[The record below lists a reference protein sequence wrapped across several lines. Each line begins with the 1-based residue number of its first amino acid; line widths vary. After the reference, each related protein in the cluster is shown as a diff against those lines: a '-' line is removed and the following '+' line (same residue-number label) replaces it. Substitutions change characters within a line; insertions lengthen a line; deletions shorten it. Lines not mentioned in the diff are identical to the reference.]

1 MHAQPDP
8 PFVSLC
14 TLTFLGQPRASLA
27 CTPLSKHAP
36 NLLDIPMISGFV
48 QSAIDA
54 ALAEY
59 VAPKS
64 LTLNLKDMLM
74 GEDFKKDTS
83 ARGVV
88 LVYIKSARGF
98 KQGDGGV
105 GKLQGASDAYC
116 TVSWGKFGKTVAST
130 RIIPQSQEPDFH
142 EYATILVTA
151 EELNADERLRLQLWD
166 SDKWTADDDLGRVEV
181 DLKELIHSPET
192 HNKMHDRDDRF
203 TGQDH
208 EEKMAGSLQWS
219 VGYYSKLKITEQQL
233 KQQTVNDTI
242 RTKQQLRDHISELS
256 ANKLREAGKA
266 PDDDELHQQRVQD
279 YAETEDDMI
288 ISAPPSQDYPSGIL
302 SMQIHNITGLE
313 IQKLQKQ
320 DKGDD
325 ESSAGEETET
335 DDDMP
340 DSYCNIILNHKKIY
354 RTRTKPKN
362 SKPFFNAGTERFIR
376 DWKTTEVIVAVLD
389 AREREN
395 DPLIG
400 LVFLPLGKIFAQK
413 SQVMETYPLSGGVG
427 YGRARISMVW
437 RSVELK
443 LSPNLKGWDYGT
455 LEIRGAVKAAR
466 TGEKLPEKLLKSR
479 MKIRTD
485 LGKTKMYP
493 NADGSQAWTQSKRSN
508 REGDSAFLPVRRRYA
523 SALVLEFRE
532 SSIGPDKSPA
542 FAVLWLQELVDEE
555 STTKTLKVW
564 KGGKERLERASTNCD
579 YQGMDEGEQPLGEL
593 ELELKFW
600 RGLSGYHKRFA
611 SGSKKGSM
619 REVMQCL
626 DTITDENLAK
636 DEEAGGVEDTED
648 ENDSSD
654 EGGGERR
661 KSGDKEA
668 RKKLA
673 VHTNDDS
680 SGDDDDGDG
689 NKRGTS
695 SSSSSSSS
703 SDDDPNSQSSLSLT
717 LHNLKKAPKKIFH
730 NPLEGTA
737 STAIDVVAPG
747 HNDEDDGSR
756 GVRNSLRDYKD
767 HHRQLHRKHRGIMQ
781 WRAAREADHLAG
793 KLSHLKGNVSQ
804 IFRHG
809 DKDVGVETEV

>member
-1 MHAQPDP
+1 
-8 PFVSLC
+8 
-14 TLTFLGQPRASLA
+14 
-27 CTPLSKHAP
+27 
-36 NLLDIPMISGFV
+36 MISSFV

-74 GEDFKKDTS
+74 GADFKKDTS

-88 LVYIKSARGF
+88 LVFIKRARGF
-98 KQGDGGV
+98 KQGDSGI
-105 GKLQGASDAYC
+105 GKLQCASDAYV

-130 RIIPQSQEPDFH
+130 RIIPQSQEPDWH

-181 DLKELIHSPET
+181 DLKELIHRPET
-192 HNKMHDRDDRF
+192 HNKMHDREDRF
-203 TGQDH
+203 TGQNH

-219 VGYYSKLKITEQQL
+219 VGYFSKLKITEQQL
-233 KQQTVNDTI
+233 QQQTVDENI
-242 RTKQQLRDHISELS
+242 RNKQQLRDHVSQLS

-279 YAETEDDMI
+279 YAEIEDDMI
-288 ISAPPSQDYPSGIL
+288 ISAPPSQDFPSGIL
-302 SMQIHNITGLE
+302 SVQIHNITGLE
-313 IQKLQKQ
+313 VQRLQKK
-320 DKGDD
+320 DKGGNDE

-335 DDDMP
+335 DDEMP
-340 DSYCNIILNHKKIY
+340 DSYCNIILDHKKIY

-376 DWKTTEVIVAVLD
+376 DWRAAEIIVSVRD

-400 LVFLPLGKIFAQK
+400 LIFLPLAKVFAQK
-413 SQVMETYPLSGGVG
+413 SQVMETYPLSGGIG
-427 YGRARISMVW
+427 HGRARISMVW
-437 RSVELK
+437 RSVELQ
-443 LSPNLKGWDYGT
+443 LSPNLMGWDYGT
-455 LEIRGAVKAAR
+455 LELRGAIKAKHG
-466 TGEKLPEKLLKSR
+466 TSLPDKLRKSR
-479 MKIRTD
+479 IRVRTD
-485 LGKTKMYP
+485 LGKAKVYP
-493 NADGSQAWTQSKRSN
+493 DTNGSQAWTLSKRSN
-508 REGDSAFLPVRRRYA
+508 HEGESAFLPVRKRYA

-542 FAVLWLQELVDEE
+542 FAVCWLQDLVDEE
-555 STTKTLKVW
+555 TTTKTLQIW
-564 KGGKERLERASTNCD
+564 KGGKDRLGRASTCCD
-579 YQGMDEGEQPLGEL
+579 YNGLDDGEQPLGEL

-611 SGSKKGSM
+611 TASKKGSM
-619 REVMQCL
+619 REVMECL

-636 DEEAGGVEDTED
+636 EEEEEADTGHQQDGSKE
-648 ENDSSD
+648 
-654 EGGGERR
+654 GERR
-661 KSGDKEA
+661 TSGDKEA

-680 SGDDDDGDG
+680 SSSESDNHKDDDSDDS
-689 NKRGTS
+689 TS

-703 SDDDPNSQSSLSLT
+703 DRDPNSHSSLSLT
-717 LHNLKKAPKKIFH
+717 LHNLRKAPKKIFH
-730 NPLEGTA
+730 KPVEGTA
-737 STAIDVVAPG
+737 STAIDVIAPG
-747 HNDEDDGSR
+747 HNDDADGSR

-781 WRAAREADHLAG
+781 WRAAREVDHAVG
-793 KLSHLKGNVSQ
+793 KLSSLKGNVSQ

-809 DKDVGVETEV
+809 DKDVGIETEV

>member
-1 MHAQPDP
+1 
-8 PFVSLC
+8 
-14 TLTFLGQPRASLA
+14 
-27 CTPLSKHAP
+27 
-36 NLLDIPMISGFV
+36 MISSFV

-64 LTLNLKDMLM
+64 LTLNLKDMLV

-88 LVYIKSARGF
+88 FVFIKSARGF
-98 KQGDGGV
+98 KQGDSGV
-105 GKLQGASDAYC
+105 GKHQGTSDAYC

-130 RIIPQSQEPDFH
+130 RIIPQSQEPDWH

-151 EELNADERLRLQLWD
+151 EELNADERLHLQLWD

-192 HNKMHDRDDRF
+192 HNKMHDREDRF

-208 EEKMAGSLQWS
+208 EEKMAGYLQWS
-219 VGYYSKLKITEQQL
+219 VGYFNKLKITGQQL
-233 KQQTVNDTI
+233 EQQTVDENI
-242 RTKQQLRDHISELS
+242 RSRDQLREHVSQLS

-266 PDDDELHQQRVQD
+266 SDDDELHQQRVQD
-279 YAETEDDMI
+279 YAEIEDDMI

-302 SMQIHNITGLE
+302 SVQIHNITGLE
-313 IQKLQKQ
+313 VEKLQKQ

-325 ESSAGEETET
+325 ESDAGEETET
-335 DDDMP
+335 HDDMP

-362 SKPFFNAGTERFIR
+362 CKPFFNAGTERFIR
-376 DWKTTEVIVAVLD
+376 DWRTTEIIIAVRD

-400 LVFLPLGKIFAQK
+400 LVYLPLAKIFAQK
-413 SQVMETYPLSGGVG
+413 SQIMETYPLSGGIG
-427 YGRARISMVW
+427 HGRARISMVW

-443 LSPNLKGWDYGT
+443 MPPNLMGWDYGT
-455 LEIRGAVKAAR
+455 LEVRGAIKVKNG
-466 TGEKLPEKLLKSR
+466 TTLPEKLLKSR
-479 MKIRTD
+479 IKVRTD

-493 NADGSQAWTQSKRSN
+493 NSDGSQAWTLSKRSN
-508 REGDSAFLPVRRRYA
+508 REGDSAFLPVRKRYA

-542 FAVLWLQELVDEE
+542 FAVFWLQELVDEQNA
-555 STTKTLKVW
+555 TKTLKVW
-564 KGGKERLERASTNCD
+564 KGGKDRLERASMNCD
-579 YQGMDEGEQPLGEL
+579 YHGLDDGEQPLGEL
-593 ELELKFW
+593 ELDVKFW

-619 REVMQCL
+619 REVMECL
-626 DTITDENLAK
+626 DTITDENLAT
-636 DEEAGGVEDTED
+636 DEDEDGGVVDTDDED
-648 ENDSSD
+648 DSSD
-654 EGGGERR
+654 ENSEQRT
-661 KSGDKEA
+661 SEEDKAA
-668 RKKLA
+668 RKKLK

-680 SGDDDDGDG
+680 SDDDDDDDDYKGR
-689 NKRGTS
+689 NTSTS
-695 SSSSSSSS
+695 SSSSGDS
-703 SDDDPNSQSSLSLT
+703 NAHRSSLSLS
-717 LHNLKKAPKKIFH
+717 LHNLRKAPKKILH
-730 NPLEGTA
+730 KPLEGAA
-737 STAIDVVAPG
+737 STAIDVAAPG
-747 HNDEDDGSR
+747 HNDADDGSR
-756 GVRNSLRDYKD
+756 GIRNSLRDYKD

-781 WRAAREADHLAG
+781 WRAAREVDHVAG
-793 KLSHLKGNVSQ
+793 KLSSLKGNVSS
-804 IFRHG
+804 IFSHG